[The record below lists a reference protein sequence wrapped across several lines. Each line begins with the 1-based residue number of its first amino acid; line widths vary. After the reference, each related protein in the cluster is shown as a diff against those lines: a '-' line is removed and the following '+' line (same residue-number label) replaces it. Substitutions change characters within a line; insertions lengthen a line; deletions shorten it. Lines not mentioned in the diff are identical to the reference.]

1 VKNIL
6 DMMPSRK
13 ILNDKNAFTLN
24 EIMEKRSIGST
35 TAYRYLNSLLKGDK
49 IEKILVR
56 RGKKIFTAYRIKSK

>member
-13 ILNDKNAFTLN
+13 ILNDKNAFTIS
-24 EIMEKRSIGST
+24 EIMEKKSLGST
-35 TAYRYLNSLLKGDK
+35 TVYRLLDTLLKENK

-56 RGKKIFTAYRIKSK
+56 RGKKILTAYRIKSK